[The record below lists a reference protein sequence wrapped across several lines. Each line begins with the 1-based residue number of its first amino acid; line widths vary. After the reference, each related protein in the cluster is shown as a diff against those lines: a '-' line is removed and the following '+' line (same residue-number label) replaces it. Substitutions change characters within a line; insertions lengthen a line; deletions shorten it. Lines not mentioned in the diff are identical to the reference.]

1 MPLFMDIHRNI
12 TGTTAT
18 DIAQA
23 HHLDVEAQGAYGVQY
38 LRWWFNQE
46 IGSIYCLVRAPSAEA
61 AFEVHKHAH
70 GLVADEIIPVEQ
82 GEVDELLGP
91 DEQGPAVRE
100 DPPGTISADT
110 AFRTI
115 VFTDLQDSTPLA
127 QRLGDDAYVELLKK
141 HDELMHVCLEQHR
154 GSRVKHTG
162 DGLMASF
169 SSVGPAVQCMI
180 DMQRALAEH
189 NVACPGAQLLARMGA
204 AAGEPV
210 AHQEDLFGA
219 AVILASRLSGRAR
232 PGQIIVAGVVR
243 DLCMGKTFSF
253 SDQGEMELKGFGE
266 PVRAYEVNW
275 QS

>member
-169 SSVGPAVQCMI
+169 SSVAPAVQCMI
-180 DMQRALAEH
+180 DMQRALAQH
-189 NVACPGAQLLARMGA
+189 NVTRPEAQLLARMGA

>member
-253 SDQGEMELKGFGE
+253 SDQREMELKGFGE